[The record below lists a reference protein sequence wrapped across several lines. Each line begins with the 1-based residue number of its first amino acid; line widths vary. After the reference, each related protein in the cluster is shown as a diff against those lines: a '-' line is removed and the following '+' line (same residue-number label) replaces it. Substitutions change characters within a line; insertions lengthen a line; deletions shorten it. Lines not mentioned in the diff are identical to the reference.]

1 MRFKAADVKN
11 MKNKKLYFGG
21 GKVRVNEWNSHFKY
35 CRISKYCLK
44 MTNEEVDVLA
54 YYQELWWWMNGF
66 FLRMETRP
74 ELQIFVTEFAGG
86 GQLPY
91 GLGTVLCCFVF
102 LSFAICFWRYLHEFL
117 CFLELKE
124 VARDFSGPVCLTV
137 TTTRLCVSSQIRC
150 GTAMKIQHSQKR
162 KGVGSLVSGEDS
174 VVFRQLSSP
183 HVLRWHFLCVYA
195 ERERD
200 RQTQRELRHLLLLL

>member
-1 MRFKAADVKN
+1 MCFKAADVKN
-11 MKNKKLYFGG
+11 MKNKKSYFGG
-21 GKVRVNEWNSHFKY
+21 GKVRVNEWNSHFKF

-91 GLGTVLCCFVF
+91 GLGTVLCCLQYLLWQPQFVF
-102 LSFAICFWRYLHEFL
+102 KHHRFVVTSVLLSCDARKVQVLQTPLFQRPPRYQ
-117 CFLELKE
+117 ELVK
-124 VARDFSGPVCLTV
+124 
-137 TTTRLCVSSQIRC
+137 
-150 GTAMKIQHSQKR
+150 
-162 KGVGSLVSGEDS
+162 DS
-174 VVFRQLSSP
+174 VYIALE
-183 HVLRWHFLCVYA
+183 WGGG
-195 ERERD
+195 
-200 RQTQRELRHLLLLL
+200 